1 MKTIKNIRR
10 FITFDKR
17 IVSHFDFLIV
27 LLLVPILGWSL
38 FLMYELN
45 EYLFQKQLI
54 YYAVGA
60 AAFFIM
66 FFISWRRIKWLIP
79 PIYWVM
85 ILLLVAVEFVG
96 VTKLGAKRWLEIP
109 LIGLT
114 VQPSELIKP
123 AFLLMMA
130 YLIHDNPPGKKGY
143 NLKEFA
149 KLSFFILLP
158 FALILKE
165 PDLGTALIILIIGYG
180 VLFIVGVNWKIWAAI
195 FLALAVSSPFAYNSL
210 HDYQKKR
217 ITDFIGEEPS
227 YHVQQ
232 SIIAVGSGGLKG
244 QDKDSSTQTH
254 LNFLP
259 IASSDFIFAYL
270 SERFGFVGAMVLIS
284 IYAFLILHLF
294 SIANYA
300 RDDYFLKVMAL
311 GLGFMIF
318 LYMSINIAMTIGLAP
333 VVGLPLPLF
342 SHGGSSFL
350 NFMVIFGILQNL
362 LAFRF
367 NFLYNSASKTNFK

>member
-1 MKTIKNIRR
+1 MTPIKNLRQY
-10 FITFDKR
+10 ITFDKR
-17 IVSHFDFLIV
+17 IVSHFDFLII

-38 FLMYELN
+38 FLIYELN

-54 YYAVGA
+54 YYSIGAV
-60 AAFFIM
+60 AFFAA

-79 PIYWVM
+79 SIYWIM
-85 ILLLVAVEFVG
+85 ILLLVAVEFFG
-96 VTKLGAKRWLEIP
+96 VTKLGAQRWLEIP

-114 VQPSELIKP
+114 IQPSELIKP

-130 YLIHDNPPGKKGY
+130 YLIHDNPPGAKGY
-143 NLKEFA
+143 NLKEFT

-180 VLFIVGVNWKIWAAI
+180 ILFLVGVNWRIWAAI
-195 FLALAVSSPFAYNSL
+195 VLIVGLSSPFIYNNL

-232 SIIAVGSGGLKG
+232 SIIAVGSGGVKG

-270 SERFGFVGAMVLIS
+270 SERFGFIGGLVLIS
-284 IYAFLILHLF
+284 IYVFLILHLF
-294 SIANYA
+294 SIALFA
-300 RDDYFLKVMAL
+300 QDDYFLKVIAL
-311 GLGFMIF
+311 GLGFMLF
-318 LYMSINIAMTIGLAP
+318 LYMSVNIAMTIGLAP